1 MRLYRD
7 FLVLHRRRVR
17 RGPGTAPP
25 SLIAPALLL
34 CGACLA
40 VLLAGCGGS
49 AGSAE
54 ATAATPT
61 YVAGDGV
68 GSQAPPPLTLTD
80 QHGHR
85 VDLAKLKA
93 KPVLVAFLYTHC
105 HDVCPIVAS
114 KLHTADAL
122 LRPGVE
128 RPTLL
133 AVSVDPEAR
142 HAGQRRQVQPR
153 TPHEGE
159 IDWLLGSRPEL
170 EKVWKAWR
178 VLPGTEP
185 GNPDVIEHSGQ
196 ISGIGADGMVHVLF
210 TPTFKPAKLA
220 RDIETLA
227 EA

>member
-1 MRLYRD
+1 MRLDPERKRSGA
-7 FLVLHRRRVR
+7 RRAA
-17 RGPGTAPP
+17 PLTA
-25 SLIAPALLL
+25 LL

-40 VLLAGCGGS
+40 LLLAGCGGS
-49 AGSAE
+49 GGSAE
-54 ATAATPT
+54 ATAAAPA
-61 YVAGDGV
+61 YVAGDAV
-68 GSQAPPPLTLTD
+68 GSETPPPLTLTD

-85 VDLAKLKA
+85 VDLAKLKG

-122 LRPGVE
+122 LKPGAE

-133 AVSVDPEAR
+133 AVSVDPKRDTPASAAKFNRE
-142 HAGQRRQVQPR
+142 HR
-153 TPHEGE
+153 TEGE

-170 EKVWKAWR
+170 EKVWKAWK
-178 VLPGTEP
+178 VLPASEP
-185 GNPDVIEHSGQ
+185 GNPDVIEHSGE

-220 RDIETLA
+220 RDLETLA